1 MSAGYLTK
9 LDDYVKDYEDWNTS
23 YYDSMKKGVTGSD
36 GSVYGIPYCTDTRG
50 LWYNRD
56 ILAQAGV
63 ISEGQDWEPKS
74 WNDILDAC
82 KAVKEKCPDVV
93 PFWCNSGVATGEAT
107 SMQTY
112 EMLLYG
118 TGERLLDDDDKWI
131 VKSQGILD
139 SLYFLQDIYSNGYG
153 PDLSLVL
160 NGQAS
165 NTSAREYLPEGKL
178 AISLDGSWV
187 TGNWA
192 DTGAAP
198 WPEAK
203 DVLGFAAMPTSEGQD
218 PGTITLAGGW
228 ALSVPENADA
238 KDETFEFIKHLMDP
252 EVYTDAVIAQ
262 GNIATRQDVA
272 TDETYSAQP
281 FKQIATEFLESAD
294 FRPQNDK
301 YSTVT
306 TSIQTMVESVVSGT
320 SPEDAMTQYATDV
333 ARAVGDDN
341 VTEK

>member
-1 MSAGYLTK
+1 M
-9 LDDYVKDYEDWNTS
+9 
-23 YYDSMKKGVTGSD
+23 
-36 GSVYGIPYCTDTRG
+36 
-50 LWYNRD
+50 
-56 ILAQAGV
+56 

-139 SLYFLQDIYSNGYG
+139 SLNFLQDIYTNGYG

-203 DVLGFAAMPTSEGQD
+203 EVLGFAAMPTSEGQD
-218 PGTITLAGGW
+218 PGTITLAGAGHYPFRRMQMPKMRL
-228 ALSVPENADA
+228 LSSS
-238 KDETFEFIKHLMDP
+238 
-252 EVYTDAVIAQ
+252 
-262 GNIATRQDVA
+262 NILWILRFT
-272 TDETYSAQP
+272 
-281 FKQIATEFLESAD
+281 
-294 FRPQNDK
+294 
-301 YSTVT
+301 
-306 TSIQTMVESVVSGT
+306 QTLSLHREILPPDRM
-320 SPEDAMTQYATDV
+320 
-333 ARAVGDDN
+333 
-341 VTEK
+341 